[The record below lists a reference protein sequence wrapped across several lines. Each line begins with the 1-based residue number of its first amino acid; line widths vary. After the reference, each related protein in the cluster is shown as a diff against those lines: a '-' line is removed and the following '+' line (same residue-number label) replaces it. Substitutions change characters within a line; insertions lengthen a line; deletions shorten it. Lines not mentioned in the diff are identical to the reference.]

1 MLRELCYPFDSAEIM
16 QKRKRLLR
24 MLKEQPSG
32 VKLRI
37 AVLGGSTTSDI
48 VKMLELFLRNRGIEP
63 SFYESEYAQY
73 WQDAMFENAALAEFS
88 PELIFIHT
96 SSRNVQDYPAVSD
109 SKEVCEY
116 KLESVYSHFEQM
128 WERLAAVYA
137 CPIIQNNFEMPMTR
151 LLGNREAGCPQGRID
166 FLTRL
171 NTKFYDYA
179 ASHKNFYI
187 HDINYLSACYG
198 LDKWLEPKY
207 WHLYKYAL
215 AVPAI
220 PEFAYNLSNII
231 CSLMGKNKKVM
242 ALDLDN
248 TLWGGVIGDDG
259 QAGIEIGQ
267 ETSMGQV
274 YAELQGYIKA
284 HKELGVL
291 LTVCSKND
299 PENALLGLEHP
310 DGILKPEDFTLIK
323 ANWEPKSQNLLDTA
337 QELNLLPESFV
348 FVDDNPVEREIV
360 ASQLPETV
368 TVGFATP
375 EECILALDRSGYFE
389 VTNLSNDDAKR
400 AEMYKANAERRA
412 AQSKFADY
420 TDFLLSLEMEAE
432 ICGFDEVHLPRI
444 TQLTN
449 KSNQFNVT
457 TKRYTQTEME
467 AVMASDAY
475 LCRYGRL
482 TDKFGDNGIVSVV
495 IGRREGTALH
505 IDLWLMSCRVL
516 KRDMELAM
524 LDEIVRAAQ
533 NEGISE
539 IYGYYFPTKKNGMV
553 RELFGSFGFS
563 KQSEDA
569 EGNSIWMLPTAGYT
583 PKNKVITV
591 KETAKHG
598 Q

>member
-1 MLRELCYPFDSAEIM
+1 MLRELCWPFDSADIM

-24 MLKEQPSG
+24 TLREQEGIP
-32 VKLRI
+32 LRI

-48 VKMLELFLRNRGIEP
+48 VKMLELFLRNRGIAP
-63 SFYESEYAQY
+63 TFYESEYAQY
-73 WQDAMFENAALAEFS
+73 WQDAMFDNAELTAFA

-96 SSRNVQDYPAVSD
+96 SSRNVQDFPAVSD
-109 SKEVCEY
+109 SRELCEH
-116 KLESVYSHFEQM
+116 KLETAYAHFEQM
-128 WERLAAVYA
+128 WERLTKVYA

-151 LLGNREAGCPQGRID
+151 LMGNREAGCPQGRID

-171 NTKFYDYA
+171 NTRFYDYA
-179 ASHKNFYI
+179 AYHQNFYI

-198 LDKWLEPKY
+198 LDRWLEPKY

-267 ETSMGQV
+267 ETSLGQV
-274 YAELQGYIKA
+274 YAELQDYIKA
-284 HKELGVL
+284 HKALGVL

-299 PENALLGLEHP
+299 HENALLGLTHP
-310 DGILKPEDFTLIK
+310 DSRLTPDDFTLIK
-323 ANWEPKSQNLLDTA
+323 ANWEMKSQNLAETA

-348 FVDDNPVEREIV
+348 FVDDNPAEREIV
-360 ASQLPETV
+360 AAHLPDTV
-368 TVGFATP
+368 TVGFETP

-389 VTNLSNDDAKR
+389 VTSLSGDDAKR
-400 AEMYKANAERRA
+400 AEMYKANAQRNA
-412 AQSKFADY
+412 AQAQFADY
-420 TDFLLSLEMEAE
+420 KDFLRSLAMHAD
-432 ICGFDEVHLPRI
+432 ICDFDEVHLPRI

-457 TKRYTQTEME
+457 TRRYTQTEME
-467 AVMASDAY
+467 AVLASDAY
-475 LCRYGRL
+475 IRRYGRL

-505 IDLWLMSCRVL
+505 IELWLMSCRVL

-524 LDEIVRAAQ
+524 LDALVVAAQ
-533 NEGISE
+533 DAGITD
-539 IYGYYFPTKKNGMV
+539 IFGYYYPTKKNGMV
-553 RELFGSFGFS
+553 RELFGSFGFD
-563 KQSEDA
+563 KQSEDE
-569 EGNSIWMLPTAGYT
+569 EGNSVWRLPTDGYLL
-583 PKNKVITV
+583 KNEVIDV
-591 KETAKHG
+591 KMYANQG
-598 Q
+598 